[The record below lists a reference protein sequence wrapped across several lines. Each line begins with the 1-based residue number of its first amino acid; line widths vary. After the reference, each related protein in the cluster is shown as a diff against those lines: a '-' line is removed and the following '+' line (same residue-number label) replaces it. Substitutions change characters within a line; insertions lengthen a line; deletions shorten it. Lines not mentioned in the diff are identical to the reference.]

1 MAAIAA
7 QRRYRSRYSVIRFIG
22 SLPWNVRLI
31 GMKRR
36 TVLQLL
42 PAVAVPQRLVM
53 GADLCAAN
61 GGSRLENYAFA
72 FFTAE
77 EAELTS
83 RLMEIIV
90 PSDENSPGARA
101 ARTAAFADLML
112 STGPADARKRWRA
125 GLDLFRLETARTS
138 LESAVA
144 KAASEEENPRT
155 DLGRFFVAL
164 KRMTVD
170 GYYTSEVG
178 IHQDLKYQ
186 GNAHL
191 TASPKC
197 DHPEHKSIR

>member
-1 MAAIAA
+1 M
-7 QRRYRSRYSVIRFIG
+7 
-22 SLPWNVRLI
+22 N
-31 GMKRR
+31 RR

-42 PAVAVPQRLVM
+42 PAAALPHALVR
-53 GADLCAAN
+53 GANLCAAN
-61 GGSRLENYAFA
+61 GGSRFENYNFA
-72 FFTAE
+72 FFSLE
-77 EAELTS
+77 EAELAGS
-83 RLMEIIV
+83 LMEIII
-90 PSDENSPGARA
+90 PADATSPGAKE

-112 STGPADARKRWRA
+112 SSGSEDMRKRWRA
-125 GLDLFRLETARTS
+125 GLALFRREAEQTS
-138 LESAVA
+138 LEDAIA
-144 KAASEEENPRT
+144 KAAREEEQPAS

-197 DHPEHKSIR
+197 EHPEHKSP